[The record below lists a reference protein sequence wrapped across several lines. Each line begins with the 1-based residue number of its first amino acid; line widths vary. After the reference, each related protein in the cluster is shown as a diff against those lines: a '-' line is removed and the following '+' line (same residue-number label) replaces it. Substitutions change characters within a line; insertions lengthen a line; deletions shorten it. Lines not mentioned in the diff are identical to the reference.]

1 MKNDKLNAKPT
12 HPGEELLNIAEEP
25 NEDQAQVI
33 STIAH
38 EVGVEGVLQVL
49 EALLSNTATSLQ
61 PTDEQSALENI
72 TVLLADTRM
81 TISEIVRGMRPYG
94 YSVKGWRDD
103 DTIPGSP
110 PEPTPTEDWVDIW
123 LND

>member
-12 HPGEELLNIAEEP
+12 HVGEELLNIAEEP

-49 EALLSNTATSLQ
+49 EALLSYTATSLLRSLPPRLVAQ
-61 PTDEQSALENI
+61 PTVEQSALENI

-81 TISEIVRGMRPYG
+81 TISEIVRGERPYG
-94 YSVKGWRDD
+94 YSVKGFD
-103 DTIPGSP
+103 PS
-110 PEPTPTEDWVDIW
+110 EFVD
-123 LND
+123 

>member
-49 EALLSNTATSLQ
+49 EALLSYTATSLQ
-61 PTDEQSALENI
+61 PTVEQSALENI

-81 TISEIVRGMRPYG
+81 TISEIVRGERPYG

-110 PEPTPTEDWVDIW
+110 PEPTPSEDWVDIW